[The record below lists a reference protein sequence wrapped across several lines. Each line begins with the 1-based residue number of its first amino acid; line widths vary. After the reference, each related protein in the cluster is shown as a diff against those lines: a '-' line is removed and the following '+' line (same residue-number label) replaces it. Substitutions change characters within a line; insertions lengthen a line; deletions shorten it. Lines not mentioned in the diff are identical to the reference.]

1 MKQQVMDSM
10 HKVKDEIN
18 CVEHEVICARQVLNQ
33 RLERF
38 EIARTS
44 SRADLTKEFVKWQVI
59 HKVFEDY
66 LVSEDHLATME

>member
-18 CVEHEVICARQVLNQ
+18 YVEHEAICARQVLNQ

-44 SRADLTKEFVKWQVI
+44 SSADLTKEFVKWQDI

-66 LVSEDHLATME
+66 LVSEDHLVTME